1 MWPNRWVRKG
11 LQDQVCVMWGFGGW
25 EGHVIVNIV
34 LMAEDLTDSV
44 DKFLVPSELFLLC
57 LCKDIV

>member
-1 MWPNRWVRKG
+1 M
-11 LQDQVCVMWGFGGW
+11 MWGFGGW

-44 DKFLVPSELFLLC
+44 DKFLCASAKTLC
-57 LCKDIV
+57 EVRETG